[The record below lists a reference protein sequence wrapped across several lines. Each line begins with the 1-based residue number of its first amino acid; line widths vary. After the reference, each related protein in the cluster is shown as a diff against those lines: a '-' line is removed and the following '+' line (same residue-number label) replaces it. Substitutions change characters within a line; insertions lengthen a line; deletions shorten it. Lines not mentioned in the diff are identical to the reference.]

1 MFGRYGRNTNSQREK
16 QTRKSRE
23 AGRQNARQYTFTKL
37 VHVCLSLQMAK
48 VFEKVLRADVLG
60 GAGLLKG
67 QLSTDPRGRFKL
79 GKLGGGGRGVS
90 GVYQCSSK
98 SAFSK
103 LQFGQGTELTVKN
116 NYV

>member
-1 MFGRYGRNTNSQREK
+1 MFERNGRNTSSQGEK

-23 AGRQNARQYTFTKL
+23 AGRQNARRYNFTKL

-48 VFEKVLRADVLG
+48 VFEKVLKADVLG
-60 GAGLLKG
+60 GVGLLNGK
-67 QLSTDPRGRFKL
+67 LSTDPRGRYKL
-79 GKLGGGGRGVS
+79 GKLGGGLS
-90 GVYQCSSK
+90 GVYQCSST

-116 NYV
+116 NCV